1 MDLVKKLKDAPQGT
15 ILYCT
20 IVGDVMLKYIS
31 EGDSYPIHTVSVCN
45 CNSYSFTKEGEY
57 YIEESNGE
65 CILFPSKD
73 NRDWDNVNFRKDLP
87 IDTPVAV
94 FDVISNNESVNI
106 YNMKIR
112 YYAGR
117 GRAFNDGYNSCNSHG
132 DTLWKYIIPLD
143 RINFENFWF
152 NKCDNYGSITW

>member
-1 MDLVKKLKDAPQGT
+1 MDLTKKLKDAPQGT
-15 ILYCT
+15 ILYSP
-20 IVGDVMLKYIS
+20 IIGNMQFSHIDN
-31 EGDSYPIHTVSVCN
+31 DSYYPIHAISIC
-45 CNSYSFTKEGEY
+45 SGDKYSFTREGRY
-57 YIEESNGE
+57 YYEETGE
-65 CILFPSKD
+65 CVLFPSKD

-132 DTLWKYIIPLD
+132 DTLWKYIIPVD